1 MPVTAVGKIFKP
13 ALRLDAMQRAAVKTV
28 RATLGDRSEVRVEVR
43 ETGARPVVTLAVP
56 HGPGAETAE
65 QLLRTAFSGYTF
77 ETRIVIDTLTE

>member
-1 MPVTAVGKIFKP
+1 
-13 ALRLDAMQRAAVKTV
+13 
-28 RATLGDRSEVRVEVR
+28 VRVEVR